1 MSRFT
6 NFLHHFF
13 PVLGAAQEAKLPSY
27 DVTPF
32 ASDFDLAA
40 MNIILN
46 APVWM
51 TRAER
56 LLMYTLTFTLRPLRY
71 LEIGT
76 FQGGSALVVGAAL
89 DALQSDA
96 RMACVDPKWNIAPEN
111 WQKIEHR
118 ATFIEGYS
126 PEVLPKAVEA
136 AGGLFDL
143 ILIDGDHTYGGVL
156 RDARGVLPHIT
167 NNAYLLFHDSY
178 FPDVARG
185 LNQFA
190 NENAHQLVD
199 FGTLTREV
207 TIQENRETPQ
217 QQVRWG
223 GLRMM
228 QLRRP

>member
-1 MSRFT
+1 MPRIT
-6 NFLHHFF
+6 NVLHRFF
-13 PVLGAAQEAKLPSY
+13 PVLGAVQEKSLPAH
-27 DVTPF
+27 DVTAF
-32 ASDFDLAA
+32 ASEFDLAP
-40 MNIILN
+40 MQVIQD

-56 LLMYTLTFTLRPLRY
+56 LLMYTLAFTLRPSRY

-89 DALQSDA
+89 DALQSESQ
-96 RMACVDPKWNIAPEN
+96 MVCVDPKWNVAPEN
-111 WQKIEHR
+111 WEKIKHR

-126 PEVLPKAVEA
+126 PDVLPKAVEA
-136 AGGLFDL
+136 AKGKFDL
-143 ILIDGDHTYGGVL
+143 VLIDGDHTYKGVL

-167 NNAYLLFHDSY
+167 KNAYILFHDSY

-199 FGTLTREV
+199 FGTLTREITV
-207 TIQENRETPQ
+207 HENEDNPNQKT
-217 QQVRWG
+217 RWG

-228 QLRRP
+228 QMRQS